1 MANIQYIFLILP
13 KPFKILPKWQY
24 FPNMVTLATDLNGCK
39 TTAAKTLK
47 GGKGGAKSEKNVRLI
62 SSEWMRTRE

>member
-13 KPFKILPKWQY
+13 KPFKILPKY
-24 FPNMVTLATDLNGCK
+24 LPNMVTLATDLNGCK

-47 GGKGGAKSEKNVRLI
+47 GGKGGQKVRK
-62 SSEWMRTRE
+62 M